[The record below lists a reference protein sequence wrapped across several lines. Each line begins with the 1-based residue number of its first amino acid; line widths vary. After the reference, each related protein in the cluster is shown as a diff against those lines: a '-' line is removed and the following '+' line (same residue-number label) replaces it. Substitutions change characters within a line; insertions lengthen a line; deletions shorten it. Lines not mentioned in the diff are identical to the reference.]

1 MSDTDCDFAGGV
13 TAYGER
19 GDDDGS
25 SFASGFQNDAWKG
38 GPYSAFVRS
47 AKWPEICLWFARG
60 CQKCLQ
66 FVLVLGLS
74 ADIFAA
80 SGAEA
85 SEPVE
90 EQRRSGDFGL

>member
-1 MSDTDCDFAGGV
+1 MVSAVMTMDRV
-13 TAYGER
+13 
-19 GDDDGS
+19 S
-25 SFASGFQNDAWKG
+25 PVASRMMPGRG